1 MKERLNNLYKNKL
14 FNYIITILAV
24 VFLPLIYQ
32 CLAQFLIKTSFVLT
46 VEYLWIYKK
55 TLLLGTVFLV
65 LVMAAITV
73 LTSRVV
79 IANIIVGLSIFAL
92 SVAHYFKLYFREE
105 VLMPSDLTLVKEA
118 GMIAGELNLFITREI
133 IVYLIFFLLATV
145 ILFKIRIP
153 KTKFRFEIIVRVV
166 LAAVFV
172 FTTVFYTKT
181 VLYNE
186 PYMEKMGL
194 GGLENEQIYYKGTFV
209 TSFLYFTRNAFYSEP
224 EGFDNRIVEKLYS
237 DMQKDKT
244 TQARPDIL
252 VVMLEGYFHPDYYDK
267 EIYSENLTE
276 NYDRIAKEGL
286 YGNHIAATF
295 GGGTADIEFEALS
308 GYSKS
313 LLPDVGTA
321 YNNIVKD
328 GFNSYVSY
336 LKNNNYKTI
345 ALHSFVGT
353 LYNRVTAYKNMG
365 FDRYYTQDDF
375 NNPEMVGQYISD
387 MATMDKIIRLYEN
400 EVKSGAEN
408 VFIHTVTMQN
418 HAPIEKRFSREDRI
432 KVESDRLSDE
442 DKYTLGNFVTC
453 QQLTD
458 EAIGYLVDYFRTSER
473 EVVILFF
480 GDHQMKASSE
490 NDADP
495 LVRTD
500 FYTRYSGAEQNLN
513 LHKVP
518 FLMWSNYRQ
527 KEGMD
532 LGTISTELLLPNML
546 VEYDVV
552 RPDYFDYL
560 YDTQDTIKG
569 YIPAVDLV
577 VNPDNSISYGLT
589 DKQKEQRTERRYIQY
604 DAILGDKIIEEYY
617 YN

>member
-14 FNYIITILAV
+14 FNCVITILSV

-105 VLMPSDLTLVKEA
+105 VLLPSDLTLVKEA
-118 GMIAGELNLFITREI
+118 GMIAGELNLFVTREI
-133 IVYLIFFLLATV
+133 IVYLIFFLLATA

-153 KTKFRFEIIVRVV
+153 KTKVKFEILIRVLLSIIFMV
-166 LAAVFV
+166 
-172 FTTVFYTKT
+172 TTVFYTKN

-209 TSFLYFTRNAFYSEP
+209 TSFLYFTRNAFYTEP
-224 EGFDNRIVEKLYS
+224 DGFEDEIVENEYVEMITANSGHK
-237 DMQKDKT
+237 K
-244 TQARPDIL
+244 PDVL

-267 EIYSENLTE
+267 ETFSKNIRQ
-276 NYDRIAKEGL
+276 NYDRISKEGI
-286 YGNHIAATF
+286 YGKHISGTF
-295 GGGTADIEFEALS
+295 GGGTADIEFEALT

-321 YNNIVKD
+321 YNNVVKE
-328 GFNSYVSY
+328 GFESYVSY
-336 LKNNNYKTI
+336 LKANNYKTI
-345 ALHSFVGT
+345 ALHPFVGT
-353 LYNRVTAYKNMG
+353 LYNRVAAYDNMG
-365 FDRYYTQDDF
+365 FDEYYTQDDF
-375 NNPEMVGQYISD
+375 TNPERIGQYISD
-387 MATMDKIIRLYEN
+387 KAAVNKIIELYEN
-400 EVKSGAEN
+400 EVNSGTDN
-408 VFIHTVTMQN
+408 IFIHTVTMQN
-418 HAPIEKRFSREDRI
+418 HAPIEKRFSQEERI

-458 EAIGYLVDYFRTSER
+458 EAIGHLVDYFRTSER

-480 GDHQMKASSE
+480 GDHQMKASAE
-490 NDADP
+490 EGADP

-500 FYTRYSGAEQNLN
+500 FYEKYSSGEQNLK
-513 LHKVP
+513 LHEVP

-527 KEGMD
+527 KDGVN

-546 VEYDVV
+546 TEYNVI

-577 VNPDNSISYGLT
+577 INPDNSISYGLT
-589 DKQKEQRTERRYIQY
+589 DKQKEQRTERSYIQY